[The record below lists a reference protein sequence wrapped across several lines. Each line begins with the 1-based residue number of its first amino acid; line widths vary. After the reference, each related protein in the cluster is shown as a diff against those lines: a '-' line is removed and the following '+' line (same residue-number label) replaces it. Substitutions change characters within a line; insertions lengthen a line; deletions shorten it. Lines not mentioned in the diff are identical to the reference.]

1 MNTYAIYF
9 WPRGSLAT
17 WPLSSDMLFGAVCW
31 GIHWLGLMNDIELEQ
46 WLKEHEKAPPFAFS
60 HAFPVFWEEKSKS
73 HLRCYPLPANF
84 QPGWNDLDVLVRA
97 YQQKSGVSSKAAK
110 AELVRTGKQ
119 FKTLNYVSEGVL
131 ANITTRRL
139 SAADAFRALL
149 FKQGEVTM
157 KDDILYTHDE
167 AKTLPEKLMEKEA
180 MQHNQIDRLA
190 GSTVEGM
197 LFYREETFFA
207 PNAGLWAVLRA
218 ESRDFESY
226 IQPALRYLADTG
238 LGADRTAGK
247 GHFDIEVQSELSIPS
262 ASSPQVMM
270 NLSHYIPLANEFRL
284 DNEEQ
289 LAYRLKT
296 LRPKREQKYPR
307 PLPAGV
313 RSMPIYK
320 QATQVFEPGSVF
332 PYAVRKEIYGQLV
345 RLTPNN
351 HEPVYQS
358 GAALMVYL

>member
-1 MNTYAIYF
+1 MNTYAVYL

-46 WLKEHEKAPPFAFS
+46 WLKEHEETPPFAFS
-60 HAFPVFWEEKSKS
+60 HAFPVFWEAKSKS
-73 HLRCYPLPANF
+73 HLRCYPLPTNF
-84 QPGWNDLDVLVRA
+84 QPGLHDSDDLVRS
-97 YQQKSGVSSKAAK
+97 YQQKIGLSSKAAK
-110 AELVRTGKQ
+110 AELARTGKQ

-139 SAADAFRALL
+139 SAADAFRAIL
-149 FKQGEVTM
+149 FKQGEVTA
-157 KDDILYTHDE
+157 KDDILCTSDE
-167 AKTLPEKLMEKEA
+167 AKTLPEKLIEKEA

-190 GSTVEGM
+190 GATVEGM
-197 LFYREETFFA
+197 LFYREEIFFA
-207 PNAGLWAVLRA
+207 PSVGLWTLLRA
-218 ESRDFESY
+218 ESRDFERY
-226 IQPALRYLADTG
+226 ILPALRYLADTG
-238 LGADRTAGK
+238 LGADRTVGK
-247 GHFDIEVQSELSIPS
+247 GHFDIEIQSGLSMPS
-262 ASSPQVMM
+262 ASSPQGMM
-270 NLSHYIPLANEFRL
+270 SLSHYIPLAGEFRL

-307 PLPAGV
+307 SLPAGV

-332 PYAVRKEIYGQLV
+332 PFAIRKEIYGRLV
-345 RLTPNN
+345 RLTPID